1 MEKHLDDSKIHEGH
15 RGRMRAKLISHG
27 QSIFDSYELLEMLL
41 YHTVPYKDTNP
52 IAKRLLY
59 AFGGLDGVF
68 MQSEDKL
75 VSVPGVG
82 ERTAKLICDV
92 GRLSNI
98 IGAEILSGD
107 ETFLSTYKSV
117 GEYVTRYFKG
127 KEECSVIALF
137 LDSSMRLVKMKT
149 LYNVDYES
157 GAVRA
162 KSFIDEAVNSRA
174 SVVISAHNHPHGPFF
189 PTEGDRATNALIT
202 DSLNAA
208 GFIHA
213 EHFLVCGDMYAGIG
227 SINNFTSQIR
237 HTSAVAQFLEDIHG
251 EVGRIGTC
259 DADKFDDEL
268 VVNEVYNV
276 RDFDYFINLL
286 KYDLGEKA
294 EKSALELMK
303 KYSTIENVFTAAIGE
318 IAEIVGE
325 RCAVYIKLLAYVTSR
340 RRTEKFAF
348 GKVHSK
354 VSVAEYFKAL
364 FIGES
369 VEKIYIMTF
378 DYADRVSGCHLLA
391 VGTVSSSDIMS
402 RKAIEIALG
411 ARADSVTIAHNHPFG
426 LPRPSSDDIAST
438 HVFCDLFNSCDIRL
452 RDHFVVAGQ
461 LCDTIF
467 FEN

>member
-68 MQSEDKL
+68 MQTEDDL
-75 VSVPGVG
+75 ISIPGVG
-82 ERTAKLICDV
+82 ERTAKLIKDV
-92 GRLSNI
+92 GRLSDI
-98 IGAEILSGD
+98 IGAEILPGK
-107 ETFLSTYKSV
+107 EMFLSTYHLAGEFVAKYFNGKKDYSV
-117 GEYVTRYFKG
+117 V
-127 KEECSVIALF
+127 ALF
-137 LDSSMRLVKMKT
+137 LDSSMRLLKMKT
-149 LYNVDYES
+149 LYNLDYES

-162 KSFIDEAVNSRA
+162 RDFIDEAVSSRA
-174 SVVISAHNHPHGPFF
+174 SVVISAHNHPFGPFF
-189 PTEGDRATNALIT
+189 PSAGDRATNTLIT

-208 GFIHA
+208 GIIHA
-213 EHFLVCGDMYAGIG
+213 EHFIVSGDMYAGIG

-237 HTSAVAQFLEDIHG
+237 QTPAVAQFLENITD
-251 EVGRIGTC
+251 EENRVGNCT
-259 DADKFDDEL
+259 ADMTEDEL
-268 VVNEVYNV
+268 LTNEVYNV
-276 RDFDYFINLL
+276 RDLDYFTNLL
-286 KYDLGEKA
+286 RYDLGERADKL
-294 EKSALELMK
+294 ALELLK
-303 KYSTIENVFTAAIGE
+303 KYSTIENIFTDTIGE
-318 IAEIVGE
+318 ISEIVGE

-340 RRTEKFAF
+340 RRTDKFAF

-354 VSVAEYFKAL
+354 ASVADYFKAV

-369 VEKIYIMTF
+369 VEKIYIATY
-378 DYADRVSGCHLLA
+378 DDADRITGCHLLA

-411 ARADSVTIAHNHPFG
+411 SRAHSVSIAHNHPFG
-426 LPRPSSDDIAST
+426 LPRPSQDDVAST
-438 HVFCDLFNSCDIRL
+438 RVFCDLFNSCDIRL

-461 LCDTIF
+461 LCDTII
-467 FEN
+467 FEK